1 MRNSK
6 RVESSSRKPQGKLC
20 LYWLLLLLARQFWP
34 RARRRVPAAL
44 VVVVAVIA
52 AVLVARVAVA
62 VHAPAVVAVTATAV
76 ALTTATASAVA
87 IAGLTVSPLTKA
99 KVRVWSAGGLP
110 ADHFF
115 K

>member
-44 VVVVAVIA
+44 VVVAVIA